1 MQSHQKLESV
11 LPTTRRE
18 PSRTGRHRHHHN
30 KMVLLCDGGLAINL
44 LSSVVMNGVC
54 CLHNLSA
61 EEERNRE
68 QQEELRRTINV
79 EYERQRLFDKECRD
93 RMRREEQLLAE
104 KQRLAEKEKESYPY
118 RQRGDVMLLCDVPSM
133 SNDNN
138 AQHDMN
144 TNNIDL
150 VTSQF
155 LFQTSS
161 RSSQCP
167 RRALMAKKLQLSSP
181 SSSGAAVSLGL
192 DRRRK
197 RAYRLGWSDMMHHH
211 RRSRCRQQRDDMSSS
226 CASSTISLF
235 DESDDEAE

>member
-1 MQSHQKLESV
+1 
-11 LPTTRRE
+11 
-18 PSRTGRHRHHHN
+18 
-30 KMVLLCDGGLAINL
+30 MVLLCDGGLAINL

-68 QQEELRRTINV
+68 QQKELRRTINV

-104 KQRLAEKEKESYPY
+104 KQRLAEQEKESYPY

-138 AQHDMN
+138 AQHDTN
-144 TNNIDL
+144 THNIDL

-155 LFQTSS
+155 RFQTSS
-161 RSSQCP
+161 QSSQCP
-167 RRALMAKKLQLSSP
+167 RRTLMAKKLQLSSP
-181 SSSGAAVSLGL
+181 SSSGAAVSLSPGEASTNL
-192 DRRRK
+192 PGYVHMGHSRTTPRMSRNLSVSDGRRK
-197 RAYRLGWSDMMHHH
+197 RAHRTGWSDMMHHH
-211 RRSRCRQQRDDMSSS
+211 RWSRCRQQRDDMSSS